1 MEPSDPNMI
10 DPPGSDDPFDYG
22 SDVGSDSDIDGV
34 PMARATV
41 GDLQTLIEDM
51 IVTVEQAKSAALS
64 ASKAVIDRAAFT
76 QNLHL
81 LRDALPEE
89 LRQARHMVRER
100 AAFVAQAN
108 EQAREIIARAKAKG
122 AELVSETQIMA
133 EAVEEANILV
143 RNAEQQST
151 QIRLDAEDAVGV
163 SLEDLDE
170 LLTRLL
176 TEVRYRRQEL
186 LEPRQPS
193 PDVPY

>member
-1 MEPSDPNMI
+1 MI
-10 DPPGSDDPFDYG
+10 DPTGGDPTGGDDLF
-22 SDVGSDSDIDGV
+22 DSDPGTGLDGV

-41 GDLQTLIEDM
+41 GDLQTLLEDL
-51 IVTVEQAKSAALS
+51 ILTVEQAKSAALS
-64 ASKAVIDRAAFT
+64 ASKAVIDRAAFA

-100 AAFVAQAN
+100 EAFVAQAN

-143 RNAEQQST
+143 RNAEQQSS

-186 LEPRQPS
+186 LEPRQAS

>member
-10 DPPGSDDPFDYG
+10 DPPGSGDPFDYG